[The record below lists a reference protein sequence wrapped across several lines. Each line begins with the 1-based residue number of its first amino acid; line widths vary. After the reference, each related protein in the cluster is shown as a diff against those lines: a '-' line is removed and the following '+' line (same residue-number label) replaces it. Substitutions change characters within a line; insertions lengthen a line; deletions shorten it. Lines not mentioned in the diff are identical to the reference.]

1 MLALSQLDL
10 EPSPTYFHLHPSVFQ
25 MEVSEDLNLGDL
37 PEDIVRVIFEILVED
52 DKCRPTYT
60 SVSKQIQS
68 WYINPSDNVHV
79 KRTES
84 FPIGSSPSCTGM

>member
-1 MLALSQLDL
+1 
-10 EPSPTYFHLHPSVFQ
+10 

-52 DKCRPTYT
+52 DKCRPTYA

-68 WYINPSDNVHV
+68 WYIYPSDNVHV
-79 KRTES
+79 K
-84 FPIGSSPSCTGM
+84 